1 MNISV
6 FFPVLK
12 SVLGGGENTIQIFKY
27 TEKIIRLLPFPDPFM
42 GACILLA
49 ILLFLKE
56 AIGFSLKILTG
67 YGVGKVVCDVKE
79 DVFKKYITSDY
90 LFYLENKQGDL
101 MYKLIISPTKLGTCL
116 QFVPQ
121 LITSIFMT
129 IMIGGLLFSI
139 SAQLT
144 LFLLII
150 GLLFN
155 TVTQLLAKKVSYH
168 LGAERASVSVA
179 ANVIA
184 NEFIDGFKHIKTF
197 GSFELWNERFKKASR
212 RYKELSIKDTFW
224 VSIPESVM
232 QLVPAL
238 ILIILALFFKAKG
251 ASHDLI
257 LSNLA
262 LMSVYAYAFYR
273 LIPFLTSFGRLRM
286 QIMGALPDVE
296 IIYNLL
302 DQKTAALKDGD
313 YVLKDFDKEIRF
325 ENVSFS
331 YKNKKPILKNIN
343 FTMEKG
349 RTTAIVGPSGTGKT
363 TLINLIMR
371 LFDPDEG
378 RVTIDGI
385 DIKTIK
391 YLSLNKVIGLV
402 SQESFIFNASIKDNI
417 MFGLPGVSS
426 DRLAEGS
433 KFAHA
438 HGVIFEFSHAS
449 ATIEGGKGL
458 KMSGGQRQRIV
469 IARTILHGPKILI
482 LDEATSSLDYHSEA
496 LVQNAINEVSKSRTV
511 IVIAH
516 RLSTI
521 INADKIIVLNNGE
534 VIEEGTHRELVKNN
548 GIYEGLYR
556 IQERYYVPPNG
567 VYK

>member
-1 MNISV
+1 MKANYHKRNPLLFFLKKYSHIYLSLLCITFIYASLESMNISV

-426 DRLAEGS
+426 DRLAEVS

-438 HGVIFEFSHAS
+438 HGFISEFPDAYD
-449 ATIEGGKGL
+449 TIVGDKGL
-458 KMSGGQRQRIV
+458 KLSGGQRQRIV
-469 IARTILHGPKILI
+469 IARTILHDQIGR
-482 LDEATSSLDYHSEA
+482 A
-496 LVQNAINEVSKSRTV
+496 
-511 IVIAH
+511 
-516 RLSTI
+516 
-521 INADKIIVLNNGE
+521 
-534 VIEEGTHRELVKNN
+534 
-548 GIYEGLYR
+548 
-556 IQERYYVPPNG
+556 
-567 VYK
+567 